1 MAAFMTKL
9 GTFSLSTSCTTRLSL
24 DTLVITSAV
33 DPFFR
38 SKYRARIRDAC
49 RSAVRVQQYP
59 SKRHDPLT
67 GGQEEEV
74 PRVLMKW
81 RSTLQFSKANPIRSF
96 QLRIEL
102 GESTRGA
109 RTMLTLELNSWT
121 LSAPPPKLLY
131 TLPVMSSNTGIE
143 SPSPTAPRSPSTINT
158 TSTASA
164 CMNTVMNDPSTGFAF
179 PALRSSPPM
188 AAVMP
193 AGSGRLLLPL
203 HLPSVTASLSLTL
216 YFSSLRGYHLNGLK
230 KKEAKLYKLKYK
242 LSQLEEAKLVA
253 VKAMG
258 VSGDGDGAAKAKP
271 VLGSFMTVFMHAD
284 MADMVF
290 MFPRTSV
297 LLTAIHILVINA
309 SSHHNTLFCHRLVV
323 IHTSPGHWTSSFV
336 KPLGMAVT
344 GSESLRVATGAGELD
359 DRGWAEMNDDD
370 QGDLNNGVWVK
381 ELERI
386 TMVGSSMVAA

>member
-1 MAAFMTKL
+1 
-9 GTFSLSTSCTTRLSL
+9 
-24 DTLVITSAV
+24 
-33 DPFFR
+33 
-38 SKYRARIRDAC
+38 
-49 RSAVRVQQYP
+49 
-59 SKRHDPLT
+59 
-67 GGQEEEV
+67 
-74 PRVLMKW
+74 MKW

-193 AGSGRLLLPL
+193 AGS
-203 HLPSVTASLSLTL
+203 
-216 YFSSLRGYHLNGLK
+216 GYHLNGLK